1 MNRDKKDQNK
11 GINKKDTKNSSST
24 CNNIENNSADNSIEN
39 ISTGSNIENTNVDN
53 NIENNNVGNKDFGE
67 TEGVSTILG
76 DPKKAILKL
85 SGPMIIAMMIT
96 SLYNLIDGVWVAGL
110 GQNAL
115 AAVGFI
121 TPIFMVVIGFSN
133 GLGAGATAVIS
144 RFIGEGS
151 KDKANNAAI
160 HIILLT
166 IIFTIIIMVSLGL
179 FLRPILE
186 MLGAGV
192 TVNLALAYGNIVFAG
207 SIFIVFTAAAYGI
220 LRAEGNVKKTTYA
233 MSLGAILNII
243 LDPLFIYTW
252 GYGIAGAGIATV
264 LSMAVSSFIIL
275 YWFKKDT
282 YIRISLKFFNFSK
295 DILKK
300 ILAVGIPAGAEFL
313 IMAILAGSLNM
324 ILVFVSGADAVAI
337 YSSGWRVLMIAIVPI
352 ISVSISV
359 VAIVGASF
367 GARRY
372 ENFSIIQNYSIK
384 IGTIISIITAV
395 STFILAPYIAMLFTY
410 SPETAALNG
419 PITDF
424 LRVMA
429 LFYLFVPMGST
440 AASIFQGVG
449 KGLDSFMLT
458 AIRELLLVVVFA
470 YILAIPLGMGQYG
483 VWWGIVIGNI
493 IGSLIALIWSKLY
506 IKKVVAIKG
515 GENEALE

>member
-1 MNRDKKDQNK
+1 MCKDNDNIDNGNDDDNNK
-11 GINKKDTKNSSST
+11 NYSNDSLKANELDENINDNNNKNINK
-24 CNNIENNSADNSIEN
+24 E
-39 ISTGSNIENTNVDN
+39 VD
-53 NIENNNVGNKDFGE
+53 DFNQ

-85 SGPMIIAMMIT
+85 SGPMIVAMLIT

-115 AAVGFI
+115 AAIGFI

-144 RFIGEGS
+144 RFIGEGDR
-151 KDKANNAAI
+151 DKANNAAM

-192 TVNLALAYGNIVFAG
+192 TVGLGLAYGNIVFGG

-243 LDPLFIYTW
+243 LDPIFIYTL

-264 LSMAVSSFIIL
+264 LSMAISSFIIL

-282 YIRISLKFFNFSK
+282 YIKLSLNLFNFSK

-300 ILAVGIPAGAEFL
+300 ILAVGLPAGAEFL

-324 ILVFVSGADAVAI
+324 ILVSVSGSDAVAI
-337 YSSGWRVLMIAIVPI
+337 YSSGWRVIMIAIVPV

-395 STFILAPYIAMLFTY
+395 STFILAPYIALLFTY
-410 SPETAALNG
+410 SPETAMLNG

-493 IGSLIALIWSKLY
+493 IGSLIALFWSKIY

-515 GENEALE
+515 GENEIGRAHV

>member
-1 MNRDKKDQNK
+1 MNRDKKDQNN
-11 GINKKDTKNSSST
+11 GINKKNTKNSST
-24 CNNIENNSADNSIEN
+24 CNNIEN
-39 ISTGSNIENTNVDN
+39 STTDYNIENTSTEI
-53 NIENNNVGNKDFGE
+53 NIENNINNNDFDSNDFEE

-282 YIRISLKFFNFSK
+282 YIRISLKFFDFSK

-324 ILVFVSGADAVAI
+324 ILVSVSGADAVAI

-429 LFYLFVPMGST
+429 LFYLFVPMV
-440 AASIFQGVG
+440 Q
-449 KGLDSFMLT
+449 LQ
-458 AIRELLLVVVFA
+458 LLFSKVLVKDW
-470 YILAIPLGMGQYG
+470 ILSCLQ
-483 VWWGIVIGNI
+483 
-493 IGSLIALIWSKLY
+493 L
-506 IKKVVAIKG
+506 
-515 GENEALE
+515 